1 MQRSRQLHITYTLC
15 QLRKKSGR
23 SQCIFASLN
32 WCVICLPSWA
42 RLQLLLLLLLLLLLT
57 IEPNAEPS
65 FCSGKWAVNQLLN
78 LLLYGLLSWLWLP
91 TVEGGEWRR
100 DRFHYNAACVTPLAN
115 STGVGVAG
123 SGHSTVLRLSVCK
136 SLCLSDC
143 LQRRWRKVYAH
154 IWAFNCNLMAGHLL
168 SSGVDSDKDNG
179 NGNGTGDTAQALAV
193 LCTVPCSSMCLSMW
207 QRAGK

>member
-1 MQRSRQLHITYTLC
+1 MTTHTHWHTHSTHTGQTHMHSYLMQSSRQLHITYTLC

-32 WCVICLPSWA
+32 WRVICLPSWA
-42 RLQLLLLLLLLLLLT
+42 RLQLLLLLFLLT
-57 IEPNAEPS
+57 IEPSAEPS

-123 SGHSTVLRLSVCK
+123 SGHSTVLRLSVCLTVC
-136 SLCLSDC
+136 S
-143 LQRRWRKVYAH
+143 V
-154 IWAFNCNLMAGHLL
+154 AGVKFMRTYELL
-168 SSGVDSDKDNG
+168 I
-179 NGNGTGDTAQALAV
+179 AI
-193 LCTVPCSSMCLSMW
+193 
-207 QRAGK
+207 